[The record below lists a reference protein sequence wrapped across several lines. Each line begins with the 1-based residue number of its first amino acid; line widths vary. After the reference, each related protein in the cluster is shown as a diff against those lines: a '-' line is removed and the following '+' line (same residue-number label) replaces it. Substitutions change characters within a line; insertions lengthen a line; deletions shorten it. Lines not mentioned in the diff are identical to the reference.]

1 MPQEL
6 LCQFTALTAA
16 AYDQIVPDDIVP
28 KMFCGYAMEPPDKAF
43 QDVMIG
49 VDPLDA
55 RGLPFQPDGIA
66 SGIHPDQGQS
76 LLLCQG
82 QVCFFLIRAEDRAGR
97 NDLVK
102 GGFYTSGT
110 DFPQFYRLCIGDAA
124 VIYEV
129 IRSFSSD
136 ILFPTP

>member
-6 LCQFTALTAA
+6 LRQFTALPAA
-16 AYDQIVPDDIVP
+16 ADDKVIP
-28 KMFCGYAMEPPDKAF
+28 GDIAFKMFCGYAMEPADKAF
-43 QDVMIG
+43 QDAMIG

-55 RGLPFQPDGIA
+55 RGLPFQPCGTA
-66 SGIHPDQGQS
+66 SGIHPNQGQS

-82 QVCFFLIRAEDRAGR
+82 QVCFFLIRAEDCAGR